1 MNYIMKTIP
10 HINATSNYPELETT
24 IRLASYDHICIR
36 TYKDKSNRIVSKVH
50 TQSFR
55 DSQYNK
61 FWLTKKVT
69 PAEIEEL
76 CKVLVEDQHTLMLDR
91 VDEVI
96 EDVRNFYKFAEE
108 LSI

>member
-1 MNYIMKTIP
+1 MNYTMKTITQVE
-10 HINATSNYPELETT
+10 ATTNYPVLETT
-24 IRLASYDHICIR
+24 VRLGLHDHINIR

-55 DSQYNK
+55 DYQYNK

-91 VDEVI
+91 VDKII
-96 EDVRNFYKFAEE
+96 EDVQNFYKFSEE
-108 LSI
+108 ISI

>member
-1 MNYIMKTIP
+1 MRTITQVD
-10 HINATSNYPELETT
+10 AVTNYPVLETT
-24 IRLASYDHICIR
+24 IRLALHDHICIR

-76 CKVLVEDQHTLMLDR
+76 CKILVEDQHTLMLDKI
-91 VDEVI
+91 DKII

-108 LSI
+108 MSI

>member
-1 MNYIMKTIP
+1 MNYTMRTITQVD
-10 HINATSNYPELETT
+10 AVTNYPVLETT
-24 IRLASYDHICIR
+24 IRLALHDHICIR

-76 CKVLVEDQHTLMLDR
+76 CKILVEDQHTLMLDKI
-91 VDEVI
+91 DKII

-108 LSI
+108 MSI